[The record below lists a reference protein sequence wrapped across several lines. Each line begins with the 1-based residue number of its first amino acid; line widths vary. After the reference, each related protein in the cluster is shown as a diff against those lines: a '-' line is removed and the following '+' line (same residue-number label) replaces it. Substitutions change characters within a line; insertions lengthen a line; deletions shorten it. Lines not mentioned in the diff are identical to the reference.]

1 MVEMMSELADFNAA
15 QAAQMRHL
23 EETWP
28 EYGRS
33 LRVVAAT
40 SGGMGWK
47 TVKGVEYLV
56 RYYREDGKKKF
67 TSYGRRSEETEAKLK
82 QFEETT
88 GRARQ
93 IVKGQRDDVALAC
106 RLAKAHGL
114 ARLPGRQAET
124 LEWFWY
130 TGVTDRLSLFGG
142 AALFAYEGKAGAL
155 APADLVKEDRLQF
168 IARTSDVAALG
179 LDEISEACDVDRT
192 GCTVKRG
199 RDKIS
204 IVTSDGEPRAEILL
218 PQFFLHRAKDERT
231 AEMYAKAL
239 DLPRWIRLTV
249 ARDCRPISLTAV
261 DPRAY
266 AVLASSFGDN
276 PPWRERAA
284 IASAMGA
291 RMDLKWGDL
300 ADNRERPRL

>member
-1 MVEMMSELADFNAA
+1 MLELLDFSAA
-15 QAAQMRHL
+15 QIVQMRQL

-28 EYGRS
+28 EYGHS

-56 RYYREDGKKKF
+56 RHYREDGKKKF

-82 QFEETT
+82 HFEETT

-93 IVKGQRDDVALAC
+93 IVKDQRDDVALAC

-142 AALFAYEGKAGAL
+142 AALLAYEGKAGAL
-155 APADLVKEDRLQF
+155 APADIVKEDRLQF
-168 IARTSDVAALG
+168 IARTSHIATLG
-179 LDEISEACDVDRT
+179 LDEIAEACDVDRT
-192 GCTVKRG
+192 GCAVKRG
-199 RDKIS
+199 RDKITIS
-204 IVTSDGEPRAEILL
+204 TSDGEPRAEILL
-218 PQFFLHRAKDERT
+218 PQLFLHRAEDERT
-231 AEMYAKAL
+231 AEMYARAL
-239 DLPRWIRLTV
+239 DLPRWIGLTV
-249 ARDCRPISLTAV
+249 ARDARPISLTAV

-266 AVLASSFGDN
+266 AMFAGSFGDN
-276 PPWRERAA
+276 PLWQERAA

-291 RMDLKWGDL
+291 RMELEGRDL
-300 ADNRERPRL
+300 ADNGERPRP

>member
-1 MVEMMSELADFNAA
+1 MLELLDFSAA
-15 QAAQMRHL
+15 QIVQMRQL

-28 EYGRS
+28 EYGHS

-56 RYYREDGKKKF
+56 RHYREDGKKKF

-82 QFEETT
+82 HFEETT

-93 IVKGQRDDVALAC
+93 IVKDQRDDVALAC

-142 AALFAYEGKAGAL
+142 AALLAYEGKAGAL
-155 APADLVKEDRLQF
+155 APADIVKEDRLQF
-168 IARTSDVAALG
+168 IARTSDIATLG
-179 LDEISEACDVDRT
+179 LDEIAEACDVDRT
-192 GCTVKRG
+192 GCAVKRG
-199 RDKIS
+199 RDKITIS
-204 IVTSDGEPRAEILL
+204 TSDGEPRAEIFL
-218 PQFFLHRAKDERT
+218 PQLFLHRAEDERT
-231 AEMYAKAL
+231 AAMYARAL
-239 DLPRWIRLTV
+239 DLPRWIGLTV
-249 ARDCRPISLTAV
+249 ARDARPISLTAV

-266 AVLASSFGDN
+266 AMFAGSFGDN
-276 PPWRERAA
+276 PLWQERAA

-291 RMDLKWGDL
+291 RMELEGRDL
-300 ADNRERPRL
+300 ADNGERPRP